1 MQSGRRNVQ
10 VEPLAS
16 EDVERMAVLA
26 REIWYD
32 HYPKIITTA
41 QIEYMLEQR
50 YAAPVVRAE
59 LDRSDVWWDKLVVD
73 AELCGFSSFFLTEEP
88 GTMKLDKLY
97 VRTRLQR
104 SGYGGLLIARALAQ
118 ARQQGCRRLI
128 LAVNKKNATAI
139 AAYLKHGFQIADA
152 VVKEIGDGFVMDDYV
167 MEKGIESA
175 PGRA

>member
-50 YAAPVVRAE
+50 YAAPVGATSGGTSWWWTQSSAASP
-59 LDRSDVWWDKLVVD
+59 RS
-73 AELCGFSSFFLTEEP
+73 S
-88 GTMKLDKLY
+88 
-97 VRTRLQR
+97 
-104 SGYGGLLIARALAQ
+104 
-118 ARQQGCRRLI
+118 
-128 LAVNKKNATAI
+128 
-139 AAYLKHGFQIADA
+139 
-152 VVKEIGDGFVMDDYV
+152 
-167 MEKGIESA
+167 
-175 PGRA
+175 